1 MKKRDNIKKLILGS
15 AQMGLDYGI
24 NNATGKIDINES
36 FEILKFAYLN
46 GITHIDCAEAYG
58 NIHEILGMFKQSNP
72 ELDFNINTK
81 LSSVNSKKDS
91 RKKVKKILSVL
102 KRNKI
107 QSIMFHSYSLYKE
120 NLDSIKDYHK
130 MKEEGIISNV
140 GVSVYLNEEI
150 KNLIYDN
157 NIDLIQVPFNMLDNS
172 KEKMDLIQKAKING
186 KTIQARSIFLQGL
199 FFKNP
204 NDDNF
209 IVKKLYNELTQLKSI
224 SLDNKVSIDEM
235 GLNYV
240 LCQDF
245 IDYVLIGVDNIL
257 QLKKIITSLN
267 STLDKKIIDQINSI
281 KTKNKSFLNP
291 TNWEIE

>member
-1 MKKRDNIKKLILGS
+1 
-15 AQMGLDYGI
+15 
-24 NNATGKIDINES
+24 
-36 FEILKFAYLN
+36 
-46 GITHIDCAEAYG
+46 
-58 NIHEILGMFKQSNP
+58 
-72 ELDFNINTK
+72 
-81 LSSVNSKKDS
+81 
-91 RKKVKKILSVL
+91 
-102 KRNKI
+102 
-107 QSIMFHSYSLYKE
+107 
-120 NLDSIKDYHK
+120 
-130 MKEEGIISNV
+130 
-140 GVSVYLNEEI
+140 
-150 KNLIYDN
+150 
-157 NIDLIQVPFNMLDNS
+157 
-172 KEKMDLIQKAKING
+172 MDLIQKAKING